1 MLGLFS
7 QAVAS
12 PLRFLFE
19 IRLISFLVTNGS
31 YSHMDEEED
40 GLLYGHDADF
50 SSSNQNSYLQER

>member
-7 QAVAS
+7 QAHITTKGFI
-12 PLRFLFE
+12 LNQIDFF
-19 IRLISFLVTNGS
+19 FLVTNGS